1 MRKLLLVCLL
11 IPFGFSLAYGQSWV
25 WGIEGGGAA
34 EGFAGATDNKGNA
47 FVGGQFQRKINFNT
61 DTLKSLLVDLYF
73 AKYDKNGNFLWAVQS
88 HCSSDPLSEA
98 SAIGAATD
106 KSGNVY
112 VTGAIRD
119 TVYLGANRLTTPA
132 LEGAT
137 FLAKYGVNGNLIWV
151 KQAYAPTF
159 TTWGSG
165 LGVVCDKLNNVYVT
179 GGFGDTLIFGTD
191 TLKTPDHSAGF
202 FLVKYDSNGKQLF
215 ARQSIVPAPRIGGY
229 TFSAS
234 VDNQNNVYLTGYFQ
248 DSIYIGSYKLKGT
261 AQNDFF
267 ICKYD
272 STGNL
277 IWAKQGLKNS
287 VYNNA
292 IGNSIA
298 TDEFGNSYITGQF
311 TDTLL
316 CDTVKLVSSI
326 ATLFVA
332 KYDKNGHAL
341 WAKKA
346 TSLYGRQ
353 MFGFS
358 IAASDYGKVYVSGSS
373 GGNDSAKIQIE
384 NFIFQQKNIT
394 DGSIVLELDT
404 AGNVLC
410 GSIAGTGGD
419 DENIIACDPSGQYVY
434 LCGDGDPAIF
444 GSDTLLGSEAPL
456 IACWQPCDV
465 NNTASAGSFYY
476 PTESISVFPNPS
488 NGKFTIQAN
497 GSQPMANSFIEIYN
511 VLGERVYSNSYQ
523 PTANGYQLSLSNQP
537 NGVYLYRV
545 ISQDGSLIGSGKVI
559 IEK

>member
-1 MRKLLLVCLL
+1 MRKLLLLFLL
-11 IPFGFSLAYGQSWV
+11 IPFGFSLSFGQNWL
-25 WGIEGGGAA
+25 WGIEGGGSA
-34 EGFAGATDNKGNA
+34 EGFAGATDNEGNA

-73 AKYDKNGNFLWAVQS
+73 VKYDKNGNFLWAVQS
-88 HCSSDPLSEA
+88 HCSSDALSEA

-132 LEGAT
+132 LEGTA

-191 TLKTPDHSAGF
+191 TLKTTNRGTAF

-215 ARQSIVPAPRIGGY
+215 ARQSTAPAPSVGGY
-229 TFSAS
+229 VFSAS
-234 VDNQNNVYLTGYFQ
+234 MDGSDNIYLTGYFH
-248 DSIYIGSYKLKGT
+248 DSISIKNYVFSSLRES
-261 AQNDFF
+261 DFF
-267 ICKYD
+267 TCKYD
-272 STGNL
+272 SAGIL
-277 IWAKQGLKNS
+277 IWAKQGVKS
-287 VYNNA
+287 SYNNNNPDYT
-292 IGNSIA
+292 NSIA
-298 TDEFGNSYITGQF
+298 ADKYGNSYITGQF
-311 TDTLL
+311 IDTLYF
-316 CDTVKLVSSI
+316 DTIKLASPI
-326 ATLFVA
+326 ASLFIA

-456 IACWQPCDV
+456 IARWQPCDV

-476 PTESISVFPNPS
+476 PTESISVYPNPN
-488 NGKFTIQAN
+488 NGKFTIQSSVVR
-497 GSQPMANSFIEIYN
+497 GQFSVEVYN
-511 VLGERVYSNSYQ
+511 ILGEQVYSKPFLISNSQ
-523 PTANGYQLSLSNQP
+523 FLINLSNQP

-545 ISQDGSLIGSGKVI
+545 ISQDGSLIGSGKVL